1 VLTRDVSFEGYTHA
15 QWVLLGE
22 AFRPLAVRRQA
33 PPEEGATDN
42 GPSAKRPA
50 GGLVA
55 VTTGST
61 LRKLVSTRTGRIDVR
76 EQPWPESLEAL
87 ASRHGARWAA
97 EISAGALDEV
107 ADRFAERLSVSQD
120 FLTQALE
127 LFGILREL
135 EAERAISVWPWR
147 LADWPVPSEK
157 AMLRG
162 LDLLCPNERTLV
174 LGVFDRGELA
184 TCLVARRRDTG
195 FDRIVGPDDLRHEM
209 GLLSGDFRRDFRHLA
224 TAIETRIGRV
234 AVGCYGELATF
245 RALSAAH
252 TPGAWAAAVAARE
265 LVVSPVTPGVVLP
278 LGLDAGRVAFRELRS
293 LAARLGASE
302 WLSREGP
309 LAQAIA
315 GMERPVWLD
324 RDLKEFLGFDPLRLL
339 GGLFSRAED
348 P

>member
-1 VLTRDVSFEGYTHA
+1 MLTRDVTFEGYTHA
-15 QWVLLGE
+15 QWVLLGQ
-22 AFRPLAVRRQA
+22 AFRPAVARRGTPDREA
-33 PPEEGATDN
+33 LREDGTP
-42 GPSAKRPA
+42 KRPA

-76 EQPWPESLEAL
+76 EQPWPESLESL
-87 ASRHGARWAA
+87 TSRHAARWAA

-107 ADRFAERLSVSQD
+107 ADRFAERLSPSQD
-120 FLTQALE
+120 LLAQALE

-147 LADWPVPSEK
+147 IADWPVPSER
-157 AMLRG
+157 AVLRG
-162 LDLLCPNERTLV
+162 LDLLCPNERAIV

-184 TCLVARRRDTG
+184 TCLVARRRDNG
-195 FDRIVGPDDLRHEM
+195 FDRIVGPDDLRHQM
-209 GLLSGDFRRDFRHLA
+209 GLLSGDFRRDHRHLA
-224 TAIETRIGRV
+224 AAVEERIGKV
-234 AVGCYGELATF
+234 AVGCYGELQTF
-245 RALSAAH
+245 RRLSAGD

-265 LVVSPVTPGVVLP
+265 VVVTPVTPGVILP

-293 LAARLGASE
+293 IASRLGASE
-302 WLSREGP
+302 WVSKDGP

-324 RDLKEFLGFDPLRLL
+324 RDLKQFLGFDPFRLL
-339 GGLFSRAED
+339 SGLIAGEKE
-348 P
+348 PE

>member
-1 VLTRDVSFEGYTHA
+1 MLTRDVSFEGFTHA

-22 AFRPLAVRRQA
+22 AFRSVVKRPPLPAAV
-33 PPEEGATDN
+33 EGEN
-42 GPSAKRPA
+42 GTPKRPA

-97 EISAGALDEV
+97 ELSAGAFDEV

-120 FLTQALE
+120 LLGQALE

-147 LADWPVPSEK
+147 IADWPVPSER
-157 AMLRG
+157 AILRG
-162 LDLLCPNERTLV
+162 LDLLCPYDRALV
-174 LGVFDRGELA
+174 LGVFDQGELA
-184 TCLVARRRDTG
+184 TCLVARRRDGG

-224 TAIETRIGRV
+224 HAVEERIAKV
-234 AVGCYGELATF
+234 AVGCYGELETF
-245 RALSAAH
+245 RRLSASD

-265 LVVSPVTPGVVLP
+265 VVVSPVTPGVVLP

-293 LAARLGASE
+293 LAVRLGASE
-302 WLSREGP
+302 WLTKEGP
-309 LAQAIA
+309 LVQAITA
-315 GMERPVWLD
+315 MERPTWLD
-324 RDLKEFLGFDPLRLL
+324 RDLKEFLGFDPVRLL
-339 GGLFSRAED
+339 VGLFNKPEE

>member
-1 VLTRDVSFEGYTHA
+1 MLTRDVSFEGFTHA
-15 QWVLLGE
+15 QWVLLAE
-22 AFRPLAVRRQA
+22 AFRPFGARRPPLPSDA
-33 PPEEGATDN
+33 PGENGA
-42 GPSAKRPA
+42 PKRPA

-61 LRKLVSTRTGRIDVR
+61 LRKLVSTRTGRLDVR
-76 EQPWPESLEAL
+76 EQPWPESLESL

-97 EISAGALDEV
+97 EIGAGALDEV

-120 FLTQALE
+120 FLGQALE
-127 LFGILREL
+127 LFSILREL

-147 LADWPVPSEK
+147 IADWPVPSER
-157 AMLRG
+157 AIVRG
-162 LDLLCPNERTLV
+162 LDLLCPYDRALV
-174 LGVFDRGELA
+174 LGVFDQGELV
-184 TCLVARRRDTG
+184 TCLVARRRDGG

-224 TAIETRIGRV
+224 QAVEDRIAKV
-234 AVGCYGELATF
+234 AVGCYGELETF
-245 RALSAAH
+245 RRLSASD

-265 LVVSPVTPGVVLP
+265 VVVSPVTPGVVLP

-302 WLSREGP
+302 WLTKEGP
-309 LAQAIA
+309 LVQAIA

-324 RDLKEFLGFDPLRLL
+324 RDLKEFLGFDPFRLL
-339 GGLFSRAED
+339 GGLLSKSED

>member
-1 VLTRDVSFEGYTHA
+1 VLTRDVSFEGFTHA
-15 QWVLLGE
+15 QWVLLGR
-22 AFRPLAVRRQA
+22 AFRPERSARRH
-33 PPEEGATDN
+33 PLDEGRGEEDGAA
-42 GPSAKRPA
+42 GRPL

-61 LRKLVSTRTGRIDVR
+61 LRKLVSTRSGRIEVR
-76 EQPWPESLEAL
+76 EQPWPEALEAL

-97 EISAGALDEV
+97 ELSAGALDEV
-107 ADRFAERLSVSQD
+107 ADRFAERLSRGQD
-120 FLTQALE
+120 LLGQALE
-127 LFGILREL
+127 LFSILREL
-135 EAERAISVWPWR
+135 EAERAISVWPVR
-147 LADWPVPSEK
+147 LADMPVPSER
-157 AMLRG
+157 ALRRG
-162 LDLLCPNERTLV
+162 LELLCPNDRALV
-174 LGVFDRGELA
+174 LGVFDQGELA
-184 TCLVARRRDTG
+184 TCLVARHRDGG

-224 TAIETRIGRV
+224 SAVEARIAKV

-245 RALSAAH
+245 QKLSAAEA
-252 TPGAWAAAVAARE
+252 PGAWAAAVAARE
-265 LVVSPVTPGVVLP
+265 VVVSPVTPGAMLP

-293 LAARLGASE
+293 LASRLGASE
-302 WLSREGP
+302 WLAKEGP

-339 GGLFSRAED
+339 GGLFSKSEE

>member
-22 AFRPLAVRRQA
+22 AFRPLGARR
-33 PPEEGATDN
+33 PPTPEDGLSDDGAE
-42 GPSAKRPA
+42 KRPT

-87 ASRHGARWAA
+87 AARHAARWAA
-97 EISAGALDEV
+97 EISAGAIDEV

-120 FLTQALE
+120 FLAQALE
-127 LFGILREL
+127 LVGILREL
-135 EAERAISVWPWR
+135 EAERAIQVWPWR
-147 LADWPVPSEK
+147 LADWPVPSER
-157 AMLRG
+157 AVLRG
-162 LDLLCPNERTLV
+162 LDLLCPNQRALV
-174 LGVFDRGELA
+174 LGVFDRGELG
-184 TCLVARRRDTG
+184 TCLVARRRDNG
-195 FDRIVGPDDLRHEM
+195 FDRIVGPDELRHEM

-224 TAIETRIGRV
+224 SAVEARIAKV
-234 AVGCYGELATF
+234 AVGCYAELATF
-245 RALSAAH
+245 RALSAADA
-252 TPGAWAAAVAARE
+252 PGAWAAAVAARE
-265 LVVSPVTPGVVLP
+265 VVVSPVTPGVVLP
-278 LGLDAGRVAFRELRS
+278 LGLDAGRVAFRELRT

-302 WLSREGP
+302 WLSKEGP

-324 RDLKEFLGFDPLRLL
+324 RDVKEFLGFDPMRLL
-339 GGLFSRAED
+339 GGLFSRAGD

>member
-1 VLTRDVSFEGYTHA
+1 MLTRDVSFEGFTHA
-15 QWVLLGE
+15 QWVLLAE
-22 AFRPLAVRRQA
+22 AFRPSLVKRT
-33 PPEEGATDN
+33 PLPEGTEREN
-42 GPSAKRPA
+42 GVPKRPA

-76 EQPWPESLEAL
+76 EQPWPESLESL
-87 ASRHGARWAA
+87 ASRHGTRWAA
-97 EISAGALDEV
+97 ELSAGALDEV
-107 ADRFAERLSVSQD
+107 ADRFAERLSQSQD
-120 FLTQALE
+120 LLGQALE

-147 LADWPVPSEK
+147 IADWPVPSER
-157 AMLRG
+157 AILRG
-162 LDLLCPNERTLV
+162 LDLLCPYDRALV
-174 LGVFDRGELA
+174 LGVFDQGELA
-184 TCLVARRRDTG
+184 TCLVARRRDGG

-224 TAIETRIGRV
+224 QAVEERIAKV
-234 AVGCYGELATF
+234 AVGCYGELETF
-245 RALSAAH
+245 RRLSGSD

-265 LVVSPVTPGVVLP
+265 VVVSPVTPGVVLP

-302 WLSREGP
+302 WLTKEGP
-309 LAQAIA
+309 LLQAIA
-315 GMERPVWLD
+315 AMERPVWLD
-324 RDLKEFLGFDPLRLL
+324 RDLKEFLGFDPVRLL
-339 GGLFSRAED
+339 VGLFSKSEE